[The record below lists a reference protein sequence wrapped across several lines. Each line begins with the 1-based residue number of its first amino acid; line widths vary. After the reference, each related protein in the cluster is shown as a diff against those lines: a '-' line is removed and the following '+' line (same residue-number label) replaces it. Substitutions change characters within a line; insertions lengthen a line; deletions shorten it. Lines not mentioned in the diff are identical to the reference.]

1 MNRIRLL
8 LLAFTCALGLGL
20 PHPATAGGYRPI
32 RPVRPIVPSQPIRP
46 IQPVVPPQPI
56 RPVGPVV
63 PSPMPG
69 WDWWRIYPWSPYNYG
84 RNPYNPIIYPYPY
97 PYVPY
102 YGSYSPS
109 YAGGPTATP

>member
-1 MNRIRLL
+1 MNRVRLL

-32 RPVRPIVPSQPIRP
+32 RPVRPIVPWQPVRP
-46 IQPVVPPQPI
+46 VQPVVP
-56 RPVGPVV
+56 
-63 PSPMPG
+63 SHMPG
-69 WDWWRIYPWSPYNYG
+69 WDWWRTYPWSPYNYG

-97 PYVPY
+97 PYPPY

-109 YAGGPTATP
+109 YAGGPTTTP